1 MKPNLNN
8 VTLKITAG
16 LPKQFPASPL
26 PQIAFSGRSNVG
38 KSSLINCLLGR
49 KNLARVSGE
58 PGKTI
63 TVNFYDLDG
72 KLYLVDLP
80 GYGYAKR
87 SPEEKKR
94 WSALTD
100 GYFTSNPNIGALK
113 LVIQLIDSRT
123 GPTADDRDMLRYLA
137 ETGLPHI
144 IAATKADKLNAT
156 ETGKFLSGMGEDPL
170 TAKIPLVLCSSKSGL
185 GRDALWKAILDA
197 ADPR

>member
-185 GRDALWKAILDA
+185 SRDALWKAILDA

>member
-123 GPTADDRDMLRYLA
+123 GPTADDRDMLLYLT

-144 IAATKADKLNAT
+144 VAATKADKLNAT